1 MDTGFPSNA
10 ERETELRRICPPPSR
25 ILPSMHKEDILLVN
39 MSQEVKFRVQRNQ
52 SATRRGC
59 LPHPFM
65 SMIVRRFAST
75 STSRLSLAPNI
86 RQLLANSTPSDTEK
100 TTTVSGWIKSIRK
113 QKNMSFAV
121 VTDGSSPKGLQAVL
135 VKGKE
140 DEILRRYLSAL
151 CIPLCSHM
159 NGQVNKWCCSPSYW
173 STGILSG

>member
-1 MDTGFPSNA
+1 
-10 ERETELRRICPPPSR
+10 
-25 ILPSMHKEDILLVN
+25 
-39 MSQEVKFRVQRNQ
+39 MS
-52 SATRRGC
+52 T
-59 LPHPFM
+59 
-65 SMIVRRFAST
+65 IVRRFAST
-75 STSRLSLAPNI
+75 STRLSLAPNI
-86 RQLLANSTPSDTEK
+86 RQLLANSTPSDTEQ

-159 NGQVNKWCCSPSYW
+159 NGRLTNGAAVRLTGRLVSSPGEGQSHELLVDDKAGGQVEVLGDCDPEV
-173 STGILSG
+173 STKFQRCWIHSNVASRLIQYKRSRSHRNTYVTISI